1 MIKKEQIISIIYDA
15 IDEINTM
22 NDLSIEKNLES
33 RLFGSEG
40 SLDSFGLVNLIV
52 LIEESVNEKFEC
64 SITLADEKAMSLK
77 RSPFRTVDSL
87 ANYIIEQ
94 LTL

>member
-22 NDLSIEKNLES
+22 NDLSIEKNLDS

-52 LIEESVNEKFEC
+52 MIEESVNDKFEC

-87 ANYIIEQ
+87 ANYIIDQ

>member
-15 IDEINTM
+15 IDEINVM